1 IDPSSIKSME
11 VLKGPAAASIY
22 GAQAGNGVILI
33 TTKQGSE
40 ETEVNFSIERG
51 VTQRIKNVEYWDRDQ
66 LIEYRMASIAYDN
79 GLPTTMQGL
88 RDAGMYDAVLN
99 NYKQNYLPRLGLD
112 PASDVSELPNTDW
125 YNLLSRTGV
134 SEKYRMSILGG
145 SEMSR
150 WRMSG
155 SYENTDGFLKRNY
168 YKNYRLQGR
177 FNQKLS
183 DKIAFRMNINLSR
196 QKFLGPCQGG
206 FYINCPMSAA
216 SFITPLTRPY
226 LEDGSYSHDFPF
238 LGGSNNPFIQLYER
252 DRANKL
258 IYVLGSLQAQYNIT
272 DWLLFKATAAL
283 DYHQETNKYYEN
295 SIASPGDGGNI
306 SRYLQQVTNSQYSG
320 VFNFQH
326 VFNEDHEISG
336 IAGVEYRREY
346 SKGFSGG
353 GQGLP
358 N

>member
-1 IDPSSIKSME
+1 
-11 VLKGPAAASIY
+11 
-22 GAQAGNGVILI
+22 
-33 TTKQGSE
+33 
-40 ETEVNFSIERG
+40 
-51 VTQRIKNVEYWDRDQ
+51 
-66 LIEYRMASIAYDN
+66 
-79 GLPTTMQGL
+79 
-88 RDAGMYDAVLN
+88 
-99 NYKQNYLPRLGLD
+99 
-112 PASDVSELPNTDW
+112 
-125 YNLLSRTGV
+125 
-134 SEKYRMSILGG
+134 
-145 SEMSR
+145 
-150 WRMSG
+150 
-155 SYENTDGFLKRNY
+155 
-168 YKNYRLQGR
+168 
-177 FNQKLS
+177 
-183 DKIAFRMNINLSR
+183 
-196 QKFLGPCQGG
+196 
-206 FYINCPMSAA
+206 
-216 SFITPLTRPY
+216 
-226 LEDGSYSHDFPF
+226 
-238 LGGSNNPFIQLYER
+238 YER

-358 N
+358 NTLFTVMDALAEPTGIGGYYASYKRMSYFGDLNYVYDDRYIFSVTARYDGDSRFGEEVSYGFFPAISGAWVVSNEDFFNVDFIENLKIRADWGKTGNSQIGWYSSRSLFSVSGSYNANTGMAPTQLANPRLTWEKAATAEAGIDLALFNGRITTSVTLYR